1 MIPMTL
7 AEIAEVAGATLSPPT
22 AGDLLVDGPVV
33 TDSRE
38 AGPGGLYVA
47 RIGEHADG
55 HRYAGAAVAA
65 GAVAVLGSRPLRED
79 DLAEVDAAPVPLLL
93 VADNDAVQEAFARLA
108 RAVIDRRRELAAAA
122 RSAGNGSA
130 ATDFTVIGI
139 TGSSGKT
146 STKDLLGQVLATAG
160 ETVAPVGSY
169 NSEVG
174 VPLTV
179 CRITEHTRYL
189 VAEMGASGPGHIRYL
204 TDIAPPDIGI
214 ELNVGSAHLGGFG
227 SADAIADTKA
237 ELVAA
242 LPAASVDADR
252 SGGTA
257 GGLAVLNADDPRVAA
272 MADRTRA
279 EVVTV
284 GLAAP
289 AGTDTADVT
298 AADVEIDEQGRAGFT
313 LTGAALGLTAPTR
326 VRLGVSGEHQVR
338 NALAVIVAAHRA
350 GVPVPQIVEALA
362 AAGPLSRWRMEIQ
375 QRPDGVTVIND
386 AYNANPESMAAALR
400 ALTGIGAGRRRTVAV
415 LGGMLELGPDEAQL
429 HRRVGRLAA
438 DLGVQLLVTVG
449 ELARNIAVGASAATA
464 PEAVESEAAEPEAAE
479 PEAAEREPAE
489 REPAEPEVTGS
500 TGRASA
506 SPAAAAGVGQIL
518 SVADADAARAEL
530 RRLLRP
536 GDVVLFKSSRDSGL
550 RYLGDAVA
558 GESTAAEVAAG
569 EGTGSQAVAGEDP
582 AGDSAAGEQAAE
594 SRTRGRSES
603 RTQGGPD
610 RR

>member
-7 AEIAEVAGATLSPPT
+7 AEIAEVTGATLTPST

-38 AGPGGLYVA
+38 SGPGGLYIS

-79 DLAEVDAAPVPLLL
+79 DLTGTDAATPVPLLL

-108 RAVIDRRRELAAAA
+108 RAVIDRRRELAATEHAA
-122 RSAGNGSA
+122 NAVDSAAGNTDA
-130 ATDFTVIGI
+130 ATGFTVIGI

-179 CRITEHTRYL
+179 CRITGRTRYL

-214 ELNVGSAHLGGFG
+214 ELNVGSAHLLGFG
-227 SADAIADTKA
+227 SADAIAETKA

-242 LPAASVDADR
+242 LPP
-252 SGGTA
+252 GTSDGA

-272 MADRTRA
+272 MAERTGA
-279 EVVTV
+279 EVITV

-289 AGTDTADVT
+289 AGTGTADVT
-298 AADVEIDEQGRAGFT
+298 AADVVLDAQGRAGFT
-313 LTGAALGLTAPTR
+313 LTGAVLGLADPIA
-326 VRLGVSGEHQVR
+326 VRLGVSGAHQVR

-350 GVPVPQIVEALA
+350 GVGVPQIVEALA
-362 AAGPLSRWRMEIQ
+362 AARPLSRWRMEIH
-375 QRPDGVTVIND
+375 QRQDGVTVIND

-400 ALTGIGAGRRRTVAV
+400 ALSAMGAAGTNGAAGVEGSGVTGAGTAGRRTVAV
-415 LGGMLELGPDEAQL
+415 LGGMLELGADEARL
-429 HRRVGRLAA
+429 HAEVGRLAA
-438 DLGVQLLVTVG
+438 ELGVAVLVTVG
-449 ELARNIAVGASAATA
+449 DLAGNIADG
-464 PEAVESEAAEPEAAE
+464 AAEATESG
-479 PEAAEREPAE
+479 R
-489 REPAEPEVTGS
+489 
-500 TGRASA
+500 RASSVSA
-506 SPAAAAGVGQIL
+506 PAAAADQGARPQIIR
-518 SVADADAARAEL
+518 VADADTARDEL
-530 RRLLRP
+530 KRLLQP

-550 RYLGDAVA
+550 RYLGDAVV
-558 GESTAAEVAAG
+558 GETGAA
-569 EGTGSQAVAGEDP
+569 P
-582 AGDSAAGEQAAE
+582 
-594 SRTRGRSES
+594 
-603 RTQGGPD
+603 
-610 RR
+610 